1 MLHFFVYFPQANG
14 VPDLSEA
21 ESLLTMFTTLIQ
33 DEKLNES
40 QLKSLL
46 DVIKNIMTVWFKKLQ
61 EANKRA
67 KEATKNCG
75 SSSSQKDSAPTESC
89 EEKQPSSKEILN
101 YIKFLTITF
110 RFLEATCESTS
121 ELLCSKTKGNY
132 SFSTRTDNI

>member
-1 MLHFFVYFPQANG
+1 M
-14 VPDLSEA
+14 PDLSET
-21 ESLLTMFTTLIQ
+21 ESLLTMFATLIQ
-33 DEKLNES
+33 DEKLKES

-46 DVIKNIMTVWFKKLQ
+46 DEIKNIMTVWFKKLQ

-67 KEATKNCG
+67 KETTKNFG
-75 SSSSQKDSAPTESC
+75 SSSQKDSASHESC

-121 ELLCSKTKGNY
+121 ELLCSKTKGTY
-132 SFSTRTDNI
+132 YVSFLTDNI

>member
-1 MLHFFVYFPQANG
+1 M
-14 VPDLSEA
+14 PDLSET
-21 ESLLTMFTTLIQ
+21 ESLLTMFATLIQ
-33 DEKLNES
+33 DEKIKES

-46 DVIKNIMTVWFKKLQ
+46 DEIKNIMTVWFKKLQ

-67 KEATKNCG
+67 KETTKNCG
-75 SSSSQKDSAPTESC
+75 SSSQKDSALHESC

-121 ELLCSKTKGNY
+121 ELLCSKTKGTY
-132 SFSTRTDNI
+132 YVSFLTENI

>member
-1 MLHFFVYFPQANG
+1 M
-14 VPDLSEA
+14 PDLRET

-61 EANKRA
+61 EANKKA

-75 SSSSQKDSAPTESC
+75 SSSQKDSASHESC

-101 YIKFLTITF
+101 YIKFLTMTF

-121 ELLCSKTKGNY
+121 ELSCSKTKGTY
-132 SFSTRTDNI
+132 YVSCLTDNI